1 MSERWERECQ
11 ALKAEVTALQQQLQA
26 LTAQPVGVNAPA
38 RRRVSRSVKWLL
50 SICILL
56 GGGGVLYVEGAMDAL
71 FIDKDGR
78 VGIGNNS
85 PQHLLHVGN
94 GTSSIP
100 KDRVS
105 AVIASQTNDAGIA
118 IAQKDQVNVLVQAAG
133 AGGYLG
139 TNSDHP
145 LVLGT
150 NSQDRVTIDKGGK
163 VGVGTEKPEGFQ
175 VSLPEDTK
183 PINPQPGVTL
193 GGGPKGNASIEV
205 RNNGT
210 GTPYIDFAQKVDSD
224 FDARIR
230 LTAPGKLA
238 IEGAA
243 LGIGTPAPEH
253 RVDIRSNG
261 DRSAFTIDNALYL
274 GNRNGTVS
282 ISNNAF
288 VNDSVQWQIK
298 DAQKKAFTI
307 ELRDSGMLE
316 LYGTA
321 TNGQADWQKLATFD
335 GANKKIVFPVA
346 LNLSSSLS
354 VSGDIWY
361 QGHKFVL
368 ATGMFKNSYN
378 VEATSDQRLK
388 KDITPLTHA
397 AEKVR
402 RLSAVT
408 YHWNDDGLRH
418 FTRDIESTVS
428 AGPQATL
435 EEHQKAWQAEREKR
449 YQALASTNVGVLA
462 QEVEAVLPE
471 AVSTDEN
478 GYKSVKYHYLTAL
491 LIAAFKEQEN
501 AAQAQARIV
510 EQHEQEI
517 ARLRAATRI
526 VYQSDPERAGQLP
539 HAVQAQ

>member
-1 MSERWERECQ
+1 MKRKGAGVSERWERECQ
-11 ALKAEVTALQQQLQA
+11 ALKAEVKALQQQLQA

-56 GGGGVLYVEGAMDAL
+56 GGGGVLHGEGAMDAL
-71 FIDKDGR
+71 FIDQQGR
-78 VGIGNNS
+78 I
-85 PQHLLHVGN
+85 
-94 GTSSIP
+94 
-100 KDRVS
+100 
-105 AVIASQTNDAGIA
+105 
-118 IAQKDQVNVLVQAAG
+118 
-133 AGGYLG
+133 
-139 TNSDHP
+139 
-145 LVLGT
+145 
-150 NSQDRVTIDKGGK
+150 
-163 VGVGTEKPEGFQ
+163 
-175 VSLPEDTK
+175 
-183 PINPQPGVTL
+183 
-193 GGGPKGNASIEV
+193 
-205 RNNGT
+205 
-210 GTPYIDFAQKVDSD
+210 
-224 FDARIR
+224 
-230 LTAPGKLA
+230 
-238 IEGAA
+238 
-243 LGIGTPAPEH
+243 GIGTTTPEH
-253 RVDIRSNG
+253 VVDIRSK
-261 DRSAFTIDNALYL
+261 DTTTPFSIDNALYL
-274 GNRNGTVS
+274 GNYNGTVS
-282 ISNNAF
+282 ISNNAYR
-288 VNDSVQWQIK
+288 NERGAWQPK
-298 DAQKKAFTI
+298 NEQKKAFTL
-307 ELRDSGMLE
+307 ELQDSGKLE

-321 TNGQADWQKLATFD
+321 TNGQADWQQLATFD
-335 GANKKIVFPVA
+335 GADKKIVFPVA
-346 LNLSSSLS
+346 LNLNSSLS

-368 ATGMFKNSYN
+368 ETGMFKNFYN

-418 FTRDIESTVS
+418 FTRDIETTVS

-526 VYQSDPERAGQLP
+526 VYQPDPERAGQLP